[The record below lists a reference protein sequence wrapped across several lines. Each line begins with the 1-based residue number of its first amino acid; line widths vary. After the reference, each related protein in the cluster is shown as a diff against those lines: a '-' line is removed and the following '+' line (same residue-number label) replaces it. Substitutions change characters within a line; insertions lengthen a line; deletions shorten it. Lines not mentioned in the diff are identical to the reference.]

1 MAYTQPQPVQISTE
15 PAGPS
20 LAFFSHRGKENGLG
34 VFAQCMAYN
43 GFSLTPLPVALAHWR
58 GLTDFLFIERV
69 RAVSASVGWQL
80 NDDPVPRLLSDSGVP
95 WNEAA
100 F

>member
-1 MAYTQPQPVQISTE
+1 M
-15 PAGPS
+15 
-20 LAFFSHRGKENGLG
+20 AFFSHHRKENGLE
-34 VFAQCMAYN
+34 VFAQCVAYSD
-43 GFSLTPLPVALAHWR
+43 FSLTPLPVALAHLR
-58 GLTDFLFIERV
+58 GLTDFLFVERV
-69 RAVSASVGWQL
+69 RAVPAPVGRLL